1 MKTLAT
7 KRLLAE
13 HGGASEA
20 VEAQVKWHMLQ
31 QVSVPMT
38 VKIPLPGISLR
49 GLAAL
54 SIGTL
59 IVSSWAA
66 SEEVPL
72 YASDIALSWGEF
84 EVVDGMI
91 AIRLTRLG

>member
-38 VKIPLPGISLR
+38 VKIPWPSSINS
-49 GLAAL
+49 AL
-54 SIGTL
+54 MKDT
-59 IVSSWAA
+59 
-66 SEEVPL
+66 
-72 YASDIALSWGEF
+72 
-84 EVVDGMI
+84 
-91 AIRLTRLG
+91 